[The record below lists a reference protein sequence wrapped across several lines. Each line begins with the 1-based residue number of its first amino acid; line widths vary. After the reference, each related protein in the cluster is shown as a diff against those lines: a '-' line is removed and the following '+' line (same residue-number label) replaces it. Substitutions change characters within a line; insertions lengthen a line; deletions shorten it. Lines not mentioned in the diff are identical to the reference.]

1 MTTATMEKPIEK
13 RAEKPNKKKSPT
25 YLSDM
30 RPKFKPFE
38 IDCGKIPAYRFK
50 GDLKQELAAKKIT
63 KAETVHLLED
73 MLMIRE
79 LEEMIVKLRSGAYD
93 PIRDFN
99 YRGPTHVSVGQEGT
113 AAGACSVLHIA
124 DKITSTHRG
133 HGESLAK
140 GTVAIREMTDEQV
153 RKRLVAQAS
162 SLLADKMSAPL
173 SREELIEAALEEHV
187 YRMICELFGKEDGY
201 CKGRGGSMHIADFTV
216 GHLGANAIVGGGV
229 SIATGAAVGLRY
241 QKKDAV
247 VCCFAGDGA
256 YANGV
261 VLESMNFAT
270 QAQFTNHLADRKFG
284 VPMIFLIINN
294 HYGMTHRTD
303 DEVMGVNHI
312 ARRAAGF
319 AENNMH
325 AEIVNGMNPLAVRDA
340 VTRAAELCRK
350 GEGPVLLDCDTYRY
364 WGHSLSDP
372 RNEYR
377 TKEEE
382 AAWKA
387 VDPIETFKAQI
398 LENKVLSEK
407 ELAAL
412 EAAVRDRNARAAK
425 RAAASADPAAED
437 VIKYMYTDTKCETVP
452 AEFSKVEIIEPLPE
466 IKRVNG
472 EITYKDAIREALM
485 EEMKRDQRVLFYGE
499 DVADYGGAFKA
510 TKGLMESFGR
520 DRVFNTPISEAC
532 ICGTGIGLAMIGLRP
547 VMELMYYDFALMSS
561 DQISNQAAKWHYMS
575 GAQTEVPLVLRVS
588 AGAGKGYGGQH
599 SQTLE
604 SMFCHIPGL
613 YVVYPATPYDAKGM
627 LKSAIRDNNP
637 VMFIESQGLYGM
649 KGPVPAEDYLVPL
662 GVAEVKRE
670 GTDITFVTWGPLVHD
685 CLKAADKL
693 KAEKNV
699 SAEVIDLRSLVPLD
713 LDTIL
718 RSVQKTGRCVVASQ
732 AIHIGSYTGEIA
744 STISDAIFDY
754 LDAPV
759 KRVGAK
765 NGIAPQSH
773 ILEAAFLPS
782 VNDLLAAAKSI
793 L

>member
-1 MTTATMEKPIEK
+1 MTTATLEKPTEK
-13 RAEKPNKKKSPT
+13 KVEKPNNKKSPV

-30 RPKFKPFE
+30 RPKFEPFE
-38 IDCGKIPAYRFK
+38 INCGKISAYRFK
-50 GDLKQELAAKKIT
+50 GGLKQELAAKKIT
-63 KAETVHLLED
+63 KEEAVNLLED

-140 GTVAIREMTDEQV
+140 GTVSIREMTDEQLKQRV
-153 RKRLVAQAS
+153 PNCKTTKHGE
-162 SLLADKMSAPL
+162 LL
-173 SREELIEAALEEHV
+173 EAALEEHV

-229 SIATGAAVGLRY
+229 SIATGAAIGLRY

-303 DEVMGVNHI
+303 DEVMGVSRI

-319 AENNMH
+319 ADNNMH
-325 AEIVNGMNPLAVRDA
+325 AEIVNGMDPLAVRDA
-340 VTRAAELCRK
+340 VTRAAELCHK
-350 GEGPVLLDCDTYRY
+350 GQGPVLLDCDTYRY

-382 AAWKA
+382 AAWKT
-387 VDPIETFKAQI
+387 VDPIVTFKAQI
-398 LENKVLSEK
+398 LESKVLTAK

-412 EAAVRDRNARAAK
+412 EETVRDRNARAAK
-425 RAAASADPAAED
+425 RAAAAADPAAED

-472 EITYKDAIREALM
+472 EITYKDAIREALI

-547 VMELMYYDFALMSS
+547 VMELMYFDFALMSS

-604 SMFCHIPGL
+604 SIFCHVPGL

-649 KGPVPAEDYLVPL
+649 KGPVPTEEYLVPL

-670 GTDITFVTWGPLVHD
+670 GSDITFVAWGPLVHD

-699 SAEVIDLRSLVPLD
+699 SAEVIDVRSLVPLD

-782 VNDLLAAAKSI
+782 LNDLLAAAKSI